1 MLFSQIK
8 KTEYTSLTTKS
19 TCPTISTMYV
29 CPRSS
34 KAHIGAYT
42 NVMKKPMPRFEN
54 LEKLS
59 LKLSSSLFVICVD
72 LLHPRFLMVYC
83 DVFGIFL
90 SKLVFSG
97 FLQFKGNF
105 VGSQNNRKYPD

>member
-1 MLFSQIK
+1 
-8 KTEYTSLTTKS
+8 
-19 TCPTISTMYV
+19 MYV

-59 LKLSSSLFVICVD
+59 LKLSSLLFVICVD